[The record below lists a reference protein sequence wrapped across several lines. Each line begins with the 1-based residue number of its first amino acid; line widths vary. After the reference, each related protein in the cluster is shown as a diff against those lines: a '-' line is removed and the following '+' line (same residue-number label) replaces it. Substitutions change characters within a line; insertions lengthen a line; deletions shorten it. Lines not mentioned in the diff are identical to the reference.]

1 MRSEQFPTTFTG
13 RGLFFRY
20 WYGFLGKLQQF
31 LNNTAERTLKPI
43 EIGRKNWLFVGRKY
57 GGRRA
62 AILFRLVQTWKRLE
76 VEPWAY
82 LKDLFGRLPL
92 LGEKPSVAE
101 LDRLLPDNWLMGHPE
116 HVWKINQIRREED
129 KKRSY

>member
-1 MRSEQFPTTFTG
+1 MV
-13 RGLFFRY
+13 
-20 WYGFLGKLQQF
+20 FLGKIQQF
-31 LNNTAERTLKPI
+31 LNNTMERTLKPI
-43 EIGRKNWLFVGRKY
+43 AIGRKNWIFEGSKQ

-62 AILFRLVQTWKRLE
+62 AILFSLVQTCNRLE

-82 LKDLFGRLPL
+82 LKDLFGLLPF

-101 LDRLLPDNWLMGHPE
+101 LDLLLPGNWLKEHPK

-129 KKRSY
+129 KKCSY